1 MGPAETSLPW
11 LKGWRVSWDLFGLSL
26 WHWRGWK
33 NPRRIVDVETRLEE
47 GKKMGAR
54 QERGTGLG
62 GPEGRARLLCR
73 CNKSWLLHEVH
84 APEPGNPPSLLFREH
99 RSKKVGLPRVGRAPA
114 PSLKRSS
121 ETRTTPSD
129 PCLQLGAYSPAY
141 RTCLFLH
148 PPTSLLLRSGCA
160 VRKGMFKSVV

>member
-1 MGPAETSLPW
+1 MELNSHTNGPSRNQPALAQRMACFLGFVWP
-11 LKGWRVSWDLFGLSL
+11 LALALA
-26 WHWRGWK
+26 
-33 NPRRIVDVETRLEE
+33 RLEE
-47 GKKMGAR
+47 SETYSRRRNTTGRR
-54 QERGTGLG
+54 QEDGSKTRERDWMG

-121 ETRTTPSD
+121 ETRTNT
-129 PCLQLGAYSPAY
+129 
-141 RTCLFLH
+141 
-148 PPTSLLLRSGCA
+148 
-160 VRKGMFKSVV
+160 V

>member
-54 QERGTGLG
+54 QERGTGWG
-62 GPEGRARLLCR
+62 ARR
-73 CNKSWLLHEVH
+73 
-84 APEPGNPPSLLFREH
+84 
-99 RSKKVGLPRVGRAPA
+99 
-114 PSLKRSS
+114 
-121 ETRTTPSD
+121 
-129 PCLQLGAYSPAY
+129 GA
-141 RTCLFLH
+141 RGCFVDV
-148 PPTSLLLRSGCA
+148 TSLGCYMRCMRLSQGTPLPFCSGSTGARKWGCPEWD
-160 VRKGMFKSVV
+160 VRQLHR